1 METPKESIKDPGSA
15 HKTSYSLFLFPKDG
29 GAFKT
34 DDGSVGEVPEQWYR
48 EHCAV
53 EITCTCLR
61 IIHGRRNPDAKNPAT
76 LIVLEL
82 RFFPRKMGRR
92 VTWADLRFTFRGSH
106 ICPKIVNIAPD
117 AYFSVAPSIVVW
129 EASKKL
135 QAGAGVTLPA
145 MVNLNLLLDYGLVTK
160 GETESSQKVWGNR
173 VVEPAKNPLGHMNQ
187 AYWTLWENKSQS
199 SGVPGQIRIAMLV
212 ERYDN
217 DIFWCDLEADT
228 SKDTRTELE
237 NIFTSANRS
246 SCIPLHPR
254 AVFEGTEDENEKD
267 RVDRT
272 WLDKV
277 ELNGLAGITVEQRPL
292 NELKVVPLGRGATE
306 HVPN

>member
-1 METPKESIKDPGSA
+1 MMETPKESIKDPGSA

-53 EITCTCLR
+53 EITCNCLR
-61 IIHGRRNPDAKNPAT
+61 IIHGRRNPDAKNLAT

-82 RFFPRKMGRR
+82 RFFPNKMGRR
-92 VTWADLRFTFRGSH
+92 ITWANLRFTFRGSH

-135 QAGAGVTLPA
+135 QAAAGVTLPA
-145 MVNLNLLLDYGLVTK
+145 IVNLNLLLEYGLVTK

-199 SGVPGQIRIAMLV
+199 SSWR
-212 ERYDN
+212 
-217 DIFWCDLEADT
+217 T
-228 SKDTRTELE
+228 SSRRRTGRRAFRSTHAQSSKAQRTRTRRIEL
-237 NIFTSANRS
+237 TGLGWTKWS
-246 SCIPLHPR
+246 L
-254 AVFEGTEDENEKD
+254 T
-267 RVDRT
+267 
-272 WLDKV
+272 DKL
-277 ELNGLAGITVEQRPL
+277 ESQLSNGL
-292 NELKVVPLGRGATE
+292 
-306 HVPN
+306 